1 MKRNFTIL
9 LLMLLCISLL
19 TPVYAAQAIPSE
31 VFGEEAINKIFNASA
46 LGSFNSLIASS
57 TDLIATLHVL
67 GAAIIKLF

>member
-31 VFGEEAINKIFNASA
+31 VFGEEAINQ
-46 LGSFNSLIASS
+46 
-57 TDLIATLHVL
+57 
-67 GAAIIKLF
+67 AIDNYF